1 MLIAL
6 QCNLFLKFEYNKFV
20 SRSNFQFSSEDLE
33 SVSTFEYRKFN
44 KMTSDLSGK
53 VIVVTGAGQGQIDH
67 FIIMFHFFVLNL
79 TFFSYPRIRPFY
91 DDLGIGR
98 DLCERLDA
106 LGAIVYAV
114 SRSAEPLLELKST
127 HPRVKTIQLDVSDW
141 DNTKIQLQK
150 HLNGVKIDG
159 LVNNAA
165 ISVSK
170 TVYELTEKDFDKY
183 VSCAESV

>member
-1 MLIAL
+1 MA
-6 QCNLFLKFEYNKFV
+6 
-20 SRSNFQFSSEDLE
+20 
-33 SVSTFEYRKFN
+33 
-44 KMTSDLSGK
+44 SDLSGK

-67 FIIMFHFFVLNL
+67 FIIIHLFVSNL
-79 TFFSYPRIRPFY
+79 TFFSFLRIRPLY

-183 VSCAESV
+183 VSCAECVLYAAHISR